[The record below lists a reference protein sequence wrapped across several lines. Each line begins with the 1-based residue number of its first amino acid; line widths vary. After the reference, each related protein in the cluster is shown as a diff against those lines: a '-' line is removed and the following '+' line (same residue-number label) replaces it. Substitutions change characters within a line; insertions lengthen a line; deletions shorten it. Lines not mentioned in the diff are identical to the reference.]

1 MKKSIALLFGL
12 ALLTG
17 CGTVDEVPA
26 DPLQVEEST
35 NTTDVTT
42 GTATTITGSGTATT
56 TVSTASTT
64 KSSGG
69 TATFVTNTTT
79 ASKAKSGSNKSS
91 GNSSTKTTAA
101 QQHSNQKTPST
112 QSAQQ
117 PQAQQTSPPATEAP
131 APVTTRAIQ
140 QEKFVV
146 IDEGISFKTEDGRV
160 QRLTANTS
168 AILSAGG
175 DPVSYI
181 IERDLDSDSHPDLF
195 VPENV
200 GTANVTGKYF
210 RFNSDTG
217 MYESWHQLNTIGKLM
232 TVNSDGTLN
241 AHIQSDPFNCDD
253 YVYAWGEGGVI
264 YEKQHKKL
272 YMSGADAFYDVY
284 SVEGGTET
292 LVSHEKAILDS
303 AGNFIGTEPILPDEP
318 AQEETTSAEE
328 LASEEE

>member
-26 DPLQVEEST
+26 DPFQVEEST

-42 GTATTITGSGTATT
+42 GTGTTVTGSGTATT

-101 QQHSNQKTPST
+101 QQQSTKKTPST

-146 IDEGISFKTEDGRV
+146 IEEGISFKTDDGRV

-181 IERDLDSDSHPDLF
+181 IERDLDLDSHPDLF
-195 VPENV
+195 VPESV
-200 GTANVTGKYF
+200 GTPNVSGKYF

-217 MYESWHQLNTIGKLM
+217 MYESWHQLNSIGKLM
-232 TVNSDGTLN
+232 TVNSDGTLT
-241 AHIQSDPFNCDD
+241 AHTQSSVTDCED

-264 YEKQHKKL
+264 YEKQHIKQ
-272 YMSGADAFYDVY
+272 YMSGYDIFIDTY
-284 SVEGGTET
+284 SCEGGMET
-292 LVSHEKAILDS
+292 LVSHEKAITDEG
-303 AGNFIGTEPILPDEP
+303 GNIIGREPVTPDEP

-328 LASEEE
+328 PASEEE